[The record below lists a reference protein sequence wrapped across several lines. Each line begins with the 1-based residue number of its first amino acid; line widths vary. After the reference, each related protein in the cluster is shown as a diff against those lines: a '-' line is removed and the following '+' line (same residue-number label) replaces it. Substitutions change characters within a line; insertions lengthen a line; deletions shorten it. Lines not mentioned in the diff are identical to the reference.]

1 MENHFDLIIIGAGPA
16 GFEVAAHESTRKS
29 VLIIERQQLG
39 GTCLNRG
46 CIPTKCL
53 CAAADTLRTVRAAA
67 EFGIATDTVTA
78 NYSKAVSHMRTTV
91 DGLRDGV
98 RASLSRC
105 TVVEGE
111 ATITASG
118 AVRVNGTEY
127 TADQVLIATGSR
139 PSSLP
144 IPGAELA
151 ITSDEFLSLSTLP
164 KSIVI
169 IGGGVIG
176 IEFASI
182 LNAYGVEVHVVEFCK
197 EILPPFDAEIAKR
210 LRTALSRYGI
220 QFSLGAAAKSIERT
234 ESGLAVNFES
244 KKGIETADAEMVL
257 MAVGRRAVLPDGL
270 DKAGIDIDRRGYIV
284 VDDSFK
290 TSRDGFYAV
299 GDCNGRMMLAH
310 AATAQAM
317 RAVGVNVNLD
327 AIPSAVFTAPEAA
340 MVGLTTEQCKTMGLK
355 YASSKGLF
363 AANGKARA
371 MGAADGMVKVIYD
384 PETRR
389 LLGCHIVGP
398 HASDLI
404 QEAATAIANG
414 LTVDNIAPYTVHA
427 HPTLT
432 EVVAA
437 AFAATH
443 R

>member
-1 MENHFDLIIIGAGPA
+1 METHFDLIIIGAGPA
-16 GFEVAAHESTRKS
+16 GFEVAARESANKK
-29 VLIIERQQLG
+29 VLIIERQHLG

-67 EFGIATDTVTA
+67 EFGIATDEVTA
-78 NYSKAVSHMRTTV
+78 DYGVAVERMRAV
-91 DGLRDGV
+91 VNGLREGV

-105 TVVEGE
+105 TVIEGD
-111 ATITASG
+111 AAITASG
-118 AVRVNGTEY
+118 AVRINGTEY
-127 TADQVLIATGSR
+127 TADRVLIATGSR

-151 ITSDEFLSLSTLP
+151 ITSDEFLCLNTLP
-164 KSIVI
+164 KTVVI

-182 LNAYGVEVHVVEFCK
+182 LNAYGVEVRVVEYCK
-197 EILPPFDAEIAKR
+197 EILPPFDGEIAKR
-210 LRTALSRYGI
+210 LRTALTRRGI
-220 QFSLGAAAKSIERT
+220 QFNLGAAAKSIVRT
-234 ESGLAVNFES
+234 DGGLAVNFET
-244 KKGIETADAEMVL
+244 KKGEESAEAEMVL

-270 DKAGIDIDRRGYIV
+270 AVAGIEVDKRGYIV
-284 VDDSFK
+284 VDNSFK
-290 TSRDGFYAV
+290 TTRDRFYAV

-317 RAVGVNVNLD
+317 RAVGVNINLD

-340 MVGLTTEQCKTMGLK
+340 MVGLTTERCKALGLNF
-355 YASSKGLF
+355 ATSKGLF

-371 MGAADGMVKVIYD
+371 MGTADGLVKVVYD
-384 PETRR
+384 PDTRR

-398 HASDLI
+398 HAADLI
-404 QEAATAIANG
+404 QEAAIAIANG
-414 LTVDNIAPYTVHA
+414 LSVDDIAHTIHA
-427 HPTLT
+427 HPTLA

-437 AFAATH
+437 AVAAI
-443 R
+443 RP